1 MVTGYHHI
9 RLYDTRAK
17 RQPVQSVE
25 MGDRPFTCCCLARDE
40 SALFAGDSV
49 GRISRVDLR
58 TMRLNGVYKGNT
70 GSVRGLAVHPSLD
83 VLVSVGLDRVM
94 RVFDVNNR
102 RQLHRV
108 YLRQRLNC
116 VLVSSEEEVNA
127 FTNEEKEESEDKEN
141 DQDLLND
148 DDDLEEVSGEE

>member
-1 MVTGYHHI
+1 M
-9 RLYDTRAK
+9 
-17 RQPVQSVE
+17 
-25 MGDRPFTCCCLARDE
+25 
-40 SALFAGDSV
+40 
-49 GRISRVDLR
+49 DLR

-70 GSVRGLAVHPSLD
+70 GSVRGLAVHPTLD